1 MKTDL
6 AENRAGQVPSEELL
20 RENARMR
27 GDLLTIAHRISHDLR
42 TPLGGINVTSEML
55 KEMLADGSPIPASTV
70 NPIFDSTDEII
81 KLIERVAF
89 VLKASVKPLPKE
101 PVKMGH
107 IVFEVLQKLER
118 KILQKNATVSQSNS
132 WPEVNGVTL
141 WLGVIWWNLLSNPIR
156 LAKNP
161 LKIDLGWKEEK
172 DEIQFWVS
180 DDVGGVPQEI
190 QGKLFQP
197 FESLHESDAAPGLG
211 LSIVHRLVSLQGGR
225 CGYTPNSESGSLFY
239 FTLPTKAA
247 GRDRPKDKPSAKQI
261 R

>member
-1 MKTDL
+1 VKTDA
-6 AENRAGQVPSEELL
+6 AENRAGQVPLDELL
-20 RENARMR
+20 QENARMR

-55 KEMLADGSPIPASTV
+55 KEMLADGSPIPGSTV

-81 KLIERVAF
+81 KLIERVGF
-89 VLKASVKPLPKE
+89 VLKASVKPAPKE

-118 KILQKNATVSQSNS
+118 KILQKNATVSQPNS
-132 WPEVNGVTL
+132 WPEVNGVAL
-141 WLGVIWWNLLSNPIR
+141 WLGVIWWNLLSNPLR

-161 LKIDLGWKEEK
+161 LKMDLGWRDEK
-172 DEIQFWVS
+172 GEIQFWVS
-180 DDVGGVPQEI
+180 DDAGGVPSEI
-190 QGKLFQP
+190 RGKLFQP

-211 LSIVHRLVSLQGGR
+211 LAIVHRLVSLQGGR
-225 CGYTPNSESGSLFY
+225 CGYVPNSESGSLFY
-239 FTLPTKAA
+239 FTLPTKAV
-247 GRDRPKDKPSAKQI
+247 GRDHSPKKPSTGKI